1 MDPLI
6 EQLAR
11 QIIQVLKL
19 EDLVPDA
26 IDPAVPLFGAGLG
39 LDSIDGL
46 ELIVMLEKEYQIQI
60 TDIEVGRKAF
70 ASLNALAAFIRERQR
85 CAKTQ

>member
-1 MDPLI
+1 MDPFV

-11 QIIQVLKL
+11 QIIEVLRL
-19 EDLVPDA
+19 EGLVPDA
-26 IDPAVPLFGAGLG
+26 IDPAAPLFGEGLG
-39 LDSIDGL
+39 LDSIDAL